1 MLQVTIHEAGA
12 GETAVVTFLSK
23 DTEALGGSDVGFY
36 DQVEASHHW
45 QKNRIGQGDEAEN
58 ALIFNDDG
66 SFNVQNPNV
75 KSLDWSLRVR
85 LPFLD

>member
-23 DTEALGGSDVGFY
+23 DTGALGGRDVGVN

-58 ALIFNDDG
+58 APIFNDDG

-75 KSLDWSLRVR
+75 KSLDWSLRVS